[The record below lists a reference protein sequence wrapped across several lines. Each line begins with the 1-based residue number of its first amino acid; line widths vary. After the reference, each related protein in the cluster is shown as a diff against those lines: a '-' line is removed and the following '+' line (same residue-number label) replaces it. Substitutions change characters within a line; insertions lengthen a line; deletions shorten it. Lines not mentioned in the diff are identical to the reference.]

1 MNRFVEFMQGNIYG
15 IFLSGVRRMMI
26 INNFGDNNKF

>member
-1 MNRFVEFMQGNIYG
+1 MNRFVEFMQGNMQF
-15 IFLSGVRRMMI
+15 FLSGVRRMMI